1 MILLNFYF
9 SLFSSNATID
19 LIEESTLA
27 RKPAKNN
34 FSNDGSFFENF
45 KRITEAAAKKAQEE
59 KEQKEKEELEAR
71 KARGEIV
78 DNSEENGSNES
89 DEANNEA
96 DDTEINNQN
105 TQNQNAN
112 KKRDFNRASFESHN
126 KPYPKHRYSG
136 SVNQLPP
143 LMGSPVMP
151 PSSFNSTNMHLVP
164 PPPIPPSNIMA
175 MSNFPTGPHMAP
187 FMQAP
192 PPPFHLPPPPP
203 PPQTSAAAFQTMS
216 GKQTN
221 IYSTQNQ
228 KSMPIGSIP
237 APRDLDLTV
246 IPEPKMNVETIQ
258 VPENSTEAELP
269 AFENSEGTVTYLKIR
284 GE

>member
-1 MILLNFYF
+1 MTASN
-9 SLFSSNATID
+9 LFFIYLSSSNATID
-19 LIEESTLA
+19 LIEESTLT

-78 DNSEENGSNES
+78 ENPEENGSNES

-105 TQNQNAN
+105 TQNQNTN
-112 KKRDFNRASFESHN
+112 KKRDFNRASFEHN
-126 KPYPKHRYSG
+126 KPYSKHRYPS
-136 SVNQLPP
+136 SASPMP
-143 LMGSPVMP
+143 LMASPVMP
-151 PSSFNSTNMHLVP
+151 PSSFNSANMHLVP
-164 PPPIPPSNIMA
+164 PPPVPPCMA
-175 MSNFPTGPHMAP
+175 MANFPTGPHMPP
-187 FMQAP
+187 FMQA

-216 GKQTN
+216 GKSQTHN
-221 IYSTQNQ
+221 YSTQNQ
-228 KSMPIGSIP
+228 KSMPIGIP

-269 AFENSEGTVTYLKIR
+269 AYENSEGTVTYLKIK
-284 GE
+284 GK